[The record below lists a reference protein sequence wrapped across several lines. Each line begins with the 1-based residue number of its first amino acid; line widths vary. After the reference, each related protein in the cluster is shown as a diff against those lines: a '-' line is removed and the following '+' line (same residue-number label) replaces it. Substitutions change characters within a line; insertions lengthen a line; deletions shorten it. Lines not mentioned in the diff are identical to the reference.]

1 MPDGGGLDRNP
12 GTAMPIKASLRSFAL
27 IMCLGL
33 WKWNRLESEDH
44 VYYPKLTVSVMKN
57 L

>member
-1 MPDGGGLDRNP
+1 MLDGGGLDRNP
-12 GTAMPIKASLRSFAL
+12 RIATSIKASLRSFAL

-44 VYYPKLTVSVMKN
+44 VYCPKLTVTVMKN